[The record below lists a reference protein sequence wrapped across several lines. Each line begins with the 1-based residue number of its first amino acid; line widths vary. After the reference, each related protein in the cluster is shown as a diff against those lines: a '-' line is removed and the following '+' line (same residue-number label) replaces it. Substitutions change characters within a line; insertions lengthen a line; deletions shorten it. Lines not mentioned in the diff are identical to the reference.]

1 MRIFLKSIPMLIL
14 GVVLFVP
21 NVFAAN
27 SVTRLD
33 GASRYEVAVN
43 VSKQGWSSAS
53 TVVVANGT
61 AYADVL
67 TAAPLAY
74 KYNAPILL
82 TESSKLT
89 TPTKNRISQLKPS
102 KVIVIGGT
110 ISVSN
115 NVVSEI
121 KNLGVSTVERIGGR
135 SRYEVAQNISKK
147 LSSNS
152 KAVIAN
158 GTAYADSLAI
168 GSYAAR
174 NGIQFF

>member
-1 MRIFLKSIPMLIL
+1 M
-14 GVVLFVP
+14 
-21 NVFAAN
+21 
-27 SVTRLD
+27 
-33 GASRYEVAVN
+33 
-43 VSKQGWSSAS
+43 
-53 TVVVANGT
+53 ANGT

-89 TPTKNRISQLKPS
+89 APTKNRISQLKPS

-115 NVVSEI
+115 NVVNEM

-174 NGIQFF
+174 NGIPILLTTASSIPTPTKMR